1 METNVHQ
8 NRKRKK
14 HSYHSTHTSFRVST
28 TDLFESISNFR
39 NLVGNAKGQGQD
51 KATVIDRQH
60 KNENKSSRAN
70 HNRRQGAAFKR
81 NRGMIP
87 S

>member
-14 HSYHSTHTSFRVST
+14 HFDYSTHTTFRVL
-28 TDLFESISNFR
+28 TDLIESILYFR
-39 NLVGNAKGQGQD
+39 NLAGNAKGEGQD
-51 KATVIDRQH
+51 KATLIGRQH

>member
-1 METNVHQ
+1 MRNIFIIPII
-8 NRKRKK
+8 
-14 HSYHSTHTSFRVST
+14 HSEFRAV
-28 TDLFESISNFR
+28 TDLTESIFYFR
-39 NLVGNAKGQGQD
+39 NLVGNAKGEGQE
-51 KATVIDRQH
+51 KTTLIGRQH

>member
-1 METNVHQ
+1 MFFLFSNV
-8 NRKRKK
+8 
-14 HSYHSTHTSFRVST
+14 
-28 TDLFESISNFR
+28 
-39 NLVGNAKGQGQD
+39 VGKPKGQGQE
-51 KATVIDRQH
+51 KSTVASRH
-60 KNENKSSRAN
+60 KKDVNKSSRAN

>member
-1 METNVHQ
+1 MILNG
-8 NRKRKK
+8 KYLIFFLFFFC
-14 HSYHSTHTSFRVST
+14 HSDV
-28 TDLFESISNFR
+28 
-39 NLVGNAKGQGQD
+39 VGNLKGQGQD
-51 KATVIDRQH
+51 SNTTNSRH
-60 KNENKSSRAN
+60 KKDVNKSTRAN

>member
-1 METNVHQ
+1 MFTKFFKFSHGSVIG
-8 NRKRKK
+8 K
-14 HSYHSTHTSFRVST
+14 
-28 TDLFESISNFR
+28 
-39 NLVGNAKGQGQD
+39 AKGQGQE
-51 KATVIDRQH
+51 KSTIIGRH
-60 KNENKSSRAN
+60 KKDVNKSSRAN

>member
-1 METNVHQ
+1 M
-8 NRKRKK
+8 
-14 HSYHSTHTSFRVST
+14 
-28 TDLFESISNFR
+28 I
-39 NLVGNAKGQGQD
+39 GNAKGQGQD
-51 KATVIDRQH
+51 KSTLVNRQK

>member
-1 METNVHQ
+1 MNSEHILS
-8 NRKRKK
+8 
-14 HSYHSTHTSFRVST
+14 HPFY
-28 TDLFESISNFR
+28 IYFR
-39 NLVGNAKGQGQD
+39 NLAGNAKGEGQD
-51 KATVIDRQH
+51 KATLIGRQH

>member
-1 METNVHQ
+1 KDFCENPEIVRERLAR
-8 NRKRKK
+8 NR
-14 HSYHSTHTSFRVST
+14 HSKFVARS
-28 TDLFESISNFR
+28 SNKPKPQGDV
-39 NLVGNAKGQGQD
+39 VGNPKGQGQD
-51 KATVIDRQH
+51 ANTQQSRH
-60 KNENKSSRAN
+60 KKDVHKSTRAN

>member
-1 METNVHQ
+1 M
-8 NRKRKK
+8 
-14 HSYHSTHTSFRVST
+14 
-28 TDLFESISNFR
+28 L
-39 NLVGNAKGQGQD
+39 GNPKGQGQD
-51 KATVIDRQH
+51 SSTQQSRH
-60 KNENKSSRAN
+60 KKDVHKSTRAN

>member
-1 METNVHQ
+1 MI
-8 NRKRKK
+8 KK
-14 HSYHSTHTSFRVST
+14 QKLFFRRDV
-28 TDLFESISNFR
+28 
-39 NLVGNAKGQGQD
+39 VGNAKGQGQD
-51 KATVIDRQH
+51 ASTQQNRQ
-60 KNENKSSRAN
+60 KKDANKSTRAN

>member
-8 NRKRKK
+8 SSKRKK
-14 HSYHSTHTSFRVST
+14 HFNYFTQTAFRAITELV
-28 TDLFESISNFR
+28 ESILYFR
-39 NLVGNAKGQGQD
+39 NLVGNEKGQGQN
-51 KATVIDRQH
+51 KATLVDRQH